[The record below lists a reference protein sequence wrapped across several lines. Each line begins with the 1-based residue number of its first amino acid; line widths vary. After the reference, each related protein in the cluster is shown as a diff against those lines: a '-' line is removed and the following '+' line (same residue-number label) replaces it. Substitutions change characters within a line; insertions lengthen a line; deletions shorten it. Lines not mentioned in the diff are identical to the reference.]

1 MDSRKPERHRV
12 VSLMNRSLSGFIYEI
27 CSSYPRKRHFSI
39 KNGIEWHPTIF
50 VDAISCQQKG
60 SSLPFPLVS
69 KRFDSFHHFLDH
81 FSLMFGRSRWRP
93 KRRSSLWS
101 ANGNLPPRNRAWVDF
116 IFVLLCFSLSL
127 NQWKSYVGKQKSHRQ
142 KGRIVVAIVDQSC
155 CFFFLGWREQKKREV
170 NLFFFVA
177 NTIVRLSLGAGEP
190 IKTALWKQATSGRP
204 VSKFNH
210 GPSFTD
216 FFFVLPGSYL
226 VFSCSHWTFYR
237 VLPSFSLTLFLFYR

>member
-155 CFFFLGWREQKKREV
+155 CFFFFWGGGNKRKGKSTCFFLLQIQLFVFHWARV
-170 NLFFFVA
+170 NQSKRLFENRPPRADQFPNSIMGRVLLIFF
-177 NTIVRLSLGAGEP
+177 S
-190 IKTALWKQATSGRP
+190 
-204 VSKFNH
+204 
-210 GPSFTD
+210 
-216 FFFVLPGSYL
+216 
-226 VFSCSHWTFYR
+226 FYR
-237 VLPSFSLTLFLFYR
+237 VPT

>member
-155 CFFFLGWREQKKREV
+155 CFFFFGVEGTKEKGSQLVFFCCKYNCSSFIGRGWTNQNGSLKTGHLGQTSFQIQSWAEFYW
-170 NLFFFVA
+170 FFFRF
-177 NTIVRLSLGAGEP
+177 TGFL
-190 IKTALWKQATSGRP
+190 
-204 VSKFNH
+204 
-210 GPSFTD
+210 PSFFLQSLD
-216 FFFVLPGSYL
+216 
-226 VFSCSHWTFYR
+226 
-237 VLPSFSLTLFLFYR
+237 VLPSFT